1 MKTLV
6 LGLGNDILSD
16 DGVGIYVARELK
28 KIIHSQD
35 ITVAEA
41 SLAGIGLLDMLAG
54 HDKAIIIDAIQTKDG
69 KPGQIYRLDSASLA
83 ATRHTASTHNVNFAA
98 ALEIGRQAGIAL
110 PEQITIFG
118 IEAVDVSTFSEDCT
132 PDVKKSIPG
141 CLEMVLQE
149 IDEKP

>member
-54 HDKAIIIDAIQTKDG
+54 W
-69 KPGQIYRLDSASLA
+69 
-83 ATRHTASTHNVNFAA
+83 
-98 ALEIGRQAGIAL
+98 
-110 PEQITIFG
+110 
-118 IEAVDVSTFSEDCT
+118 
-132 PDVKKSIPG
+132 
-141 CLEMVLQE
+141 
-149 IDEKP
+149 